1 MSDTAVTRYNAKK
14 DAAERKIRNNTW
26 QRAKKNYVLYLL
38 LLPALIYIIIFQY
51 IPLYGIQMAFRD
63 YVPADGMWGS
73 KWVGM
78 KHFMKFFN
86 SYYFGRLLKN
96 TLLLSFYQLLAG
108 FPVPVLLALVFNY
121 ATMKRMSKF
130 GQTITF
136 MPHFISTVV
145 LVGMLW
151 VFLSPTGIV
160 NQFLKLF
167 GGSEMAFLGESSY
180 FRHIYVWSDVWQ
192 NMGWNAVIYI
202 TALTGVS
209 QELHEAAIVD
219 GASKI
224 QRIRYVDFPVL
235 LPTMVTL
242 LILNT
247 GSVLNVGFEKAYLMQ
262 NDINVTVSEIISTY
276 VYKTGLLGAQFSYS
290 TAIGLFNNVI
300 NFGLLL
306 IVNRT
311 SKKVS
316 GTGLW

>member
-1 MSDTAVTRYNAKK
+1 MSHIIRSKGEKGRGVHSGRK
-14 DAAERKIRNNTW
+14 DIWRRM
-26 QRAKKNYVLYLL
+26 KKNYVLYLL
-38 LLPALIYIIIFQY
+38 LLPAVIYIILFHY
-51 IPLYGIQMAFRD
+51 APMYGIQMAFRD
-63 YVPADGMWGS
+63 YIPAKGMWGS
-73 KWVGM
+73 NWVGL
-78 KHFMKFFN
+78 KHFFNFFH
-86 SYYFGRLLKN
+86 SYYFGRLMKN

-108 FPVPVLLALVFNY
+108 FPVPILLALVFNY
-121 ATMKRMSKF
+121 TTLKKLGKF

-145 LVGMLW
+145 LVGMLY
-151 VFLSPTGIV
+151 VFLGTSGIV
-160 NQFLKLF
+160 NQIIKLL
-167 GGSEMAFLGESSY
+167 GGLEVAFWGEADF

-202 TALTGVS
+202 TALAGVS
-209 QELHEAAIVD
+209 PELHEAAIMD
-219 GASKI
+219 GATKM
-224 QRIRYVDFPVL
+224 QRIIHVDFPAL

-276 VYKTGLLGAQFSYS
+276 VYKTGLIGAQFSYS

-300 NFGLLL
+300 NFILLL
-306 IVNRT
+306 IVNKA
-311 SKKVS
+311 SKNVS

>member
-1 MSDTAVTRYNAKK
+1 M
-14 DAAERKIRNNTW
+14 
-26 QRAKKNYVLYLL
+26 
-38 LLPALIYIIIFQY
+38 
-51 IPLYGIQMAFRD
+51 
-63 YVPADGMWGS
+63 
-73 KWVGM
+73 
-78 KHFMKFFN
+78 
-86 SYYFGRLLKN
+86 KN

-108 FPVPVLLALVFNY
+108 FPVPILLALVFNY
-121 ATMKRMSKF
+121 TTLKKLGKF

-145 LVGMLW
+145 LVGMLY
-151 VFLSPTGIV
+151 VFLGTSGIV
-160 NQFLKLF
+160 NQIIKLL
-167 GGSEMAFLGESSY
+167 GGVEVAFWGEADF

-202 TALTGVS
+202 TALAGVS
-209 QELHEAAIVD
+209 PELHEAAIVD
-219 GASKI
+219 GATKM
-224 QRIRYVDFPVL
+224 QRIIHVDFPAL

-276 VYKTGLLGAQFSYS
+276 VYKTGLIGAQFSYS
-290 TAIGLFNNVI
+290 TAIGLFNNAI
-300 NFGLLL
+300 NFILLL
-306 IVNRT
+306 IVNKA

>member
-1 MSDTAVTRYNAKK
+1 MSHIIRSKK
-14 DAAERKIRNNTW
+14 GKGRMGQSGRKDLWR
-26 QRAKKNYVLYLL
+26 RMKKNYVLYLL
-38 LLPALIYIIIFQY
+38 LLPSVIYIILFHY
-51 IPLYGIQMAFRD
+51 APMYGVQMAFRD
-63 YVPADGMWGS
+63 YVPAKGMWGS
-73 KWVGM
+73 NWVGL
-78 KHFMKFFN
+78 KHFFNFFH
-86 SYYFGRLLKN
+86 SYYFERLMKN
-96 TLLLSFYQLLAG
+96 TLLLSFYQLVAG
-108 FPVPVLLALVFNY
+108 FPVPILLALVFNY
-121 ATMKRMSKF
+121 TTLKKLGKF

-145 LVGMLW
+145 LVGMLY
-151 VFLSPTGIV
+151 VFLGTSGIV
-160 NQFLKLF
+160 NQIIKLL
-167 GGSEMAFLGESSY
+167 GGLEVAFWGEADF

-202 TALTGVS
+202 TALAGVS
-209 QELHEAAIVD
+209 PELHEAAIVD
-219 GASKI
+219 GATKM
-224 QRIRYVDFPVL
+224 QRIFHVDFPAL

-276 VYKTGLLGAQFSYS
+276 VYKTGLIGAQFSYS

-300 NFGLLL
+300 NFILLL
-306 IVNRT
+306 IVNKA

>member
-1 MSDTAVTRYNAKK
+1 MTVGIKRKAGR
-14 DAAERKIRNNTW
+14 AAEKAIGKNVW
-26 QRAKKNYVLYLL
+26 QRMKKNYVLYLL
-38 LLPALIYIIIFQY
+38 LLPAFIYIIVFQY
-51 IPLYGIQMAFRD
+51 IPLYGVQMAFRN
-63 YVPADGMWGS
+63 YVPADGLWGS

-78 KHFMKFFN
+78 KHFFKFFH
-86 SYYFGRLLKN
+86 SYYFGRLMKN
-96 TLLLSFYQLLAG
+96 TLMLSFYQLLAG
-108 FPVPVLLALVFNY
+108 FPVPVLLALIFNY
-121 ATMKRMSKF
+121 ATMKRIGKF

-151 VFLSPTGIV
+151 VFLGPTGIV
-160 NQFLKLF
+160 NQFIKLL
-167 GGSEMAFLGESSY
+167 GGSEVTFLGESSF

-219 GASKI
+219 GASKL

-300 NFGLLL
+300 NFLLL
-306 IVNRT
+306 LAVNKT

>member
-1 MSDTAVTRYNAKK
+1 MSHIIRSKK
-14 DAAERKIRNNTW
+14 GKERMDQSGRKDLWR
-26 QRAKKNYVLYLL
+26 RMKKNYVLYLL
-38 LLPALIYIIIFQY
+38 LLPSVIYIILFHY
-51 IPLYGIQMAFRD
+51 APMYGVQMAFRD
-63 YVPADGMWGS
+63 YVPAKGMWGS
-73 KWVGM
+73 NWVGL
-78 KHFMKFFN
+78 KHFFNFFH
-86 SYYFGRLLKN
+86 SYYFERLMKN
-96 TLLLSFYQLLAG
+96 TLLLSFYQLVAG
-108 FPVPVLLALVFNY
+108 FPVPILLALVFNY
-121 ATMKRMSKF
+121 TTLKKLGKF

-145 LVGMLW
+145 LVGMLY
-151 VFLSPTGIV
+151 VFLGTSGIV
-160 NQFLKLF
+160 NQIIKLL
-167 GGSEMAFLGESSY
+167 GGLEVAFWGEADF

-202 TALTGVS
+202 TALAGVS
-209 QELHEAAIVD
+209 PELHEAAIVD
-219 GASKI
+219 GATKM
-224 QRIRYVDFPVL
+224 QRIFHVDFPAL

-276 VYKTGLLGAQFSYS
+276 VYKTGLIGAQFSYS

-300 NFGLLL
+300 NFILLL
-306 IVNRT
+306 IVNKA

>member
-1 MSDTAVTRYNAKK
+1 MSHIIRSKK
-14 DAAERKIRNNTW
+14 GKEIVGQSGRKDLWR
-26 QRAKKNYVLYLL
+26 RMKKNYVLYLL
-38 LLPALIYIIIFQY
+38 LLPSVIYIILFHY
-51 IPLYGIQMAFRD
+51 APMYGVQMAFRD
-63 YVPADGMWGS
+63 YVPAKGMWGS
-73 KWVGM
+73 NWVGL
-78 KHFMKFFN
+78 KHFFNFFH
-86 SYYFGRLLKN
+86 SYYFERLMKN
-96 TLLLSFYQLLAG
+96 TLLLSFYQLVAG
-108 FPVPVLLALVFNY
+108 FPVPILLALVFNY
-121 ATMKRMSKF
+121 TTLKKLGKF

-145 LVGMLW
+145 LVGMLY
-151 VFLSPTGIV
+151 VFLGTSGIV
-160 NQFLKLF
+160 NQIIKLL
-167 GGSEMAFLGESSY
+167 GGLEVAFWGEADF

-202 TALTGVS
+202 TALAGVS
-209 QELHEAAIVD
+209 PELHEAAIVD
-219 GASKI
+219 GATKM
-224 QRIRYVDFPVL
+224 QRIFHVDFPAL

-276 VYKTGLLGAQFSYS
+276 VYKTGLIGAQFSYS

-300 NFGLLL
+300 NFILLL
-306 IVNRT
+306 IVNKA